1 MQSRNVV
8 SIRLLAL
15 MGLPYT
21 INYLEKFGFTRAQVP
36 PSLSLALGTSMIT
49 PLQMAQGYAVFANG
63 GMRIVPFIIDS
74 ISNSQDQII
83 YQAKPLVAC
92 TSNCDANTAIAPRAI
107 SAQNAYLVT
116 STLRDVIQHGT
127 AQPAKKLGRM
137 DLAGKTGTTQNQID
151 AWFAGYNPDI
161 VAIAWMG
168 FDQPQSLNEYGVR
181 AALPIWMQFMQ
192 TALKGKPEHMMEQPS
207 GIVSIRINPTT
218 GDRAAATDSS
228 AIFEYFMMPHV
239 PDKQSSYEDM
249 GTITD
254 DQGNQAAPNET
265 QDVNSVIN
273 QNNASGDD
281 SQQQQKSDDSV
292 Y

>member
-1 MQSRNVV
+1 
-8 SIRLLAL
+8 
-15 MGLPYT
+15 MGMPYT
-21 INYLEKFGFTRAQVP
+21 VNYLEKFGFTRAQMP

-49 PLQMAQGYAVFANG
+49 PLQMAQAYAVFANG
-63 GMRIVPFIIDS
+63 GLRVVPFIIDS

-92 TSNCDANTAIAPRAI
+92 TSNCSANIAIAPRAI
-107 SAQNAYLVT
+107 SPQNAYLIT

-127 AQPAKKLGRM
+127 AQPAKKLGRN
-137 DLAGKTGTTQNQID
+137 DLAGKTGTTQNQVD

-161 VAIAWMG
+161 VAISWVG
-168 FDQPQSLNEYGVR
+168 FDQPQSLHEYGVR

-192 TALKGKPEHMMEQPS
+192 SALKGKPEHMMEQPS
-207 GIVSIRINPTT
+207 GIVSIRINPYT

-228 AIFEYFMMPHV
+228 AMFEYFMLPHV

-254 DQGNQAAPNET
+254 NQGNTAEPDNSPDGNNLGN
-265 QDVNSVIN
+265 QDNS
-273 QNNASGDD
+273 NAQDNSDN
-281 SQQQQKSDDSV
+281 SQQQKADDSV